1 MRHESPCALVAAV
14 GQYRGVAAGPVDAG
28 LGKGPA
34 VVWRSLW
41 SCLSAFHPGSG
52 SAEHDWLATVRLPP
66 YAPDLNPVEAVW
78 SLVRRAMA
86 NTSFTTPDDL
96 DPRPQAPQRDTQN
109 PTPTPSHRRL
119 PHRHETGHQPTDPTL
134 KTSVNNGYPGLRRD
148 HPAQAFTPPRKPRP
162 GALPG
167 RVEQWERDRHGQ
179 SSDRITVE
187 HALADHNAGS
197 NWCAGPTAVTACP
210 PTRARFGREV

>member
-86 NTSFTTPDDL
+86 NTSSPHPTTSTL
-96 DPRPQAPQRDTQN
+96 DPRPSTASSAARYAESNPDPVSSTVASPPQDW
-109 PTPTPSHRRL
+109 PSAHRPHPENLSKQRL
-119 PHRHETGHQPTDPTL
+119 PRFET
-134 KTSVNNGYPGLRRD
+134 
-148 HPAQAFTPPRKPRP
+148 
-162 GALPG
+162 
-167 RVEQWERDRHGQ
+167 
-179 SSDRITVE
+179 
-187 HALADHNAGS
+187 
-197 NWCAGPTAVTACP
+197 
-210 PTRARFGREV
+210 